1 MRRPGCAVSTR
12 VWGDSLPGGP
22 GAASSAGRYLAV
34 SRSPERIS
42 ISRYW
47 SDSVPLAGL
56 SAARKAKKSCGAMV
70 SVIWICSISSRT
82 IWLTRRISQV
92 A

>member
-1 MRRPGCAVSTR
+1 MALAPRSEQVRSLLAVRMR

-22 GAASSAGRYLAV
+22 GAVSSAGRYLAV

-56 SAARKAKKSCGAMV
+56 SAARKAKKSCGAIV
-70 SVIWICSISSRT
+70 SVMWICFGR
-82 IWLTRRISQV
+82 L
-92 A
+92 